1 MSQYTF
7 REIENRPG
15 IVFDADEK
23 LRLYVEDIQ
32 LLQQYIN
39 ELEQRITD
47 LENA

>member
-15 IVFDADEK
+15 IVYDETDK
-23 LRLYVEDIQ
+23 QRIFAEDIEFIR
-32 LLQQYIN
+32 QYIN
-39 ELEQRITD
+39 ELEQRISD